1 MSSGLAVINRALNL
15 IPKRAESRQ
24 AERLRDTF
32 VDSGVAAALE
42 AIDDQVLYGRRGT
55 GKTHALRYLETTVG
69 ARGGIAVYVDLR
81 TIGSPDGLFAGLTM
95 PPTERAARLLVDLLG
110 QVHDALLAAAIDDE
124 ALVTDVVFVRKL
136 DDLLASI
143 TTIRIVGDVEVSREG
158 EQKDTETTG
167 AGVSL
172 GFGPK
177 PSAEVRLSTQG
188 AEERRE
194 LLRETRRGTEQR
206 ILNFSD
212 VARALRELA
221 ATLATRRVWLLLDE
235 WSSIPPEIQP
245 FLGEFLV
252 RCVLPLQMFT
262 VKIAAIEQ
270 QSNFRAYQ
278 PDGLTIGIELGA
290 DVAANLDLDEFM
302 VFEQNEDKAR
312 SFFKGL
318 LFKHL
323 TSGVDLEDQVD
334 GLDTEADLVSMAFT
348 DRRAFDELVRAAEGV
363 PRDALNIAA
372 KAALRAAERKVSVP
386 DVRSAARAWFQA
398 DKEAALRGREEAQRL
413 LNWIIDKVIKQKR
426 ARGFMVNQKATGAP
440 LLRALF
446 DARVLHV
453 VRRGYSAQDEPGERY
468 DVYVIDYGAYVDLI
482 HTKYEPLGVLPF
494 AEDGGYTDVPSED
507 LRALRRAILDLDEFH
522 ASADG
527 SEEGTATLTTDMAS
541 QQHLDL

>member
-1 MSSGLAVINRALNL
+1 MSSGLAAINRALNL

-69 ARGGIAVYVDLR
+69 ARGGMAVYVDLR
-81 TIGSPDGLFAGLTM
+81 TIGSPDGLFAGQTM

-158 EQKDTETTG
+158 EQKDSETTG

-221 ATLATRRVWLLLDE
+221 ATLATRRACGCSW
-235 WSSIPPEIQP
+235 
-245 FLGEFLV
+245 
-252 RCVLPLQMFT
+252 
-262 VKIAAIEQ
+262 
-270 QSNFRAYQ
+270 
-278 PDGLTIGIELGA
+278 
-290 DVAANLDLDEFM
+290 
-302 VFEQNEDKAR
+302 
-312 SFFKGL
+312 
-318 LFKHL
+318 
-323 TSGVDLEDQVD
+323 TSG
-334 GLDTEADLVSMAFT
+334 
-348 DRRAFDELVRAAEGV
+348 AASR
-363 PRDALNIAA
+363 PR
-372 KAALRAAERKVSVP
+372 SS
-386 DVRSAARAWFQA
+386 RSWA
-398 DKEAALRGREEAQRL
+398 
-413 LNWIIDKVIKQKR
+413 
-426 ARGFMVNQKATGAP
+426 
-440 LLRALF
+440 
-446 DARVLHV
+446 
-453 VRRGYSAQDEPGERY
+453 SSSC
-468 DVYVIDYGAYVDLI
+468 
-482 HTKYEPLGVLPF
+482 
-494 AEDGGYTDVPSED
+494 GGCCRCRCSP
-507 LRALRRAILDLDEFH
+507 
-522 ASADG
+522 
-527 SEEGTATLTTDMAS
+527 
-541 QQHLDL
+541 

>member
-1 MSSGLAVINRALNL
+1 MSSGLSATNRALNL

-24 AERLRDTF
+24 TQTMRDTF
-32 VDSGVAAALE
+32 VDSGVAVALE
-42 AIDDQVLYGRRGT
+42 AIDHQVLYGRRGT

-69 ARGGIAVYVDLR
+69 TRGAIAVYVDLR
-81 TIGSPDGLFAGLTM
+81 TIGSPDGLFAGQMM
-95 PPTERAARLLVDLLG
+95 PPTERATRLLVDLLG

-143 TTIRIVGDVEVSREG
+143 STIRIAGDVEVSRVG

-167 AGVSL
+167 AGVTL

-177 PSAEVRLSTQG
+177 PGAEVRLSTQG

-194 LLRETRRGTEQR
+194 LLRETRRGTERR

-235 WSSIPPEIQP
+235 WSSVPHEIQP

-318 LFKHL
+318 LLKHL
-323 TSGVDLEDQVD
+323 TSGVDPEDKVA
-334 GLDTEADLVSMAFT
+334 GLDTDIDLVSMAFT

-363 PRDALNIAA
+363 PRDVLNIAA

-386 DVRSAARAWFQA
+386 DVRLAARAWFQA
-398 DKEAALRGREEAQRL
+398 YKEAALRGREEAQR
-413 LNWIIDKVIKQKR
+413 R
-426 ARGFMVNQKATGAP
+426 
-440 LLRALF
+440 RAL
-446 DARVLHV
+446 DPPAHHQ
-453 VRRGYSAQDEPGERY
+453 SD
-468 DVYVIDYGAYVDLI
+468 
-482 HTKYEPLGVLPF
+482 LGVLITHQLALPEREVAGWWWQGPDSESDCCCSMDAF
-494 AEDGGYTDVPSED
+494 ELEVSGAVTGREAGDG
-507 LRALRRAILDLDEFH
+507 LA
-522 ASADG
+522 
-527 SEEGTATLTTDMAS
+527 
-541 QQHLDL
+541 

>member
-1 MSSGLAVINRALNL
+1 MSSGLAAINRALNL

-42 AIDDQVLYGRRGT
+42 AIDHQVLYGRRGT

-69 ARGGIAVYVDLR
+69 VRDGIAVYVDLR
-81 TIGSPDGLFAGLTM
+81 TIGSPDGLFAGQTM

-124 ALVTDVVFVRKL
+124 VLVGDVVFVRKL

-158 EQKDTETTG
+158 EHKDAGTTG

-177 PSAEVRLSTQG
+177 PGAEVRLSTQS

-235 WSSIPPEIQP
+235 WSSVPPEIQP

-270 QSNFRAYQ
+270 QSNFRVYQ

-302 VFEQNEDKAR
+302 VFEQNEERAR

-323 TSGVDLEDQVD
+323 TSGVDPEDQVD
-334 GLDTEADLVSMAFT
+334 GLDTETDLVSMAFT

-372 KAALRAAERKVSVP
+372 KAALRAAECKVSVP

-398 DKEAALRGREEAQRL
+398 DKEAALRGREDAQRL

-527 SEEGTATLTTDMAS
+527 SEEDTAMLTTRMAS